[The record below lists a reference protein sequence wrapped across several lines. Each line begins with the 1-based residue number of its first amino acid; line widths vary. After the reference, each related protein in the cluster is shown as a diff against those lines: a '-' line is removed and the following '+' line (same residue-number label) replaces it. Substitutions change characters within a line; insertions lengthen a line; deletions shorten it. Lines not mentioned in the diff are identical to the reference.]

1 MCIWCHFFSFVA
13 EDAYSFLVNW
23 FKRFPQY
30 KGREFYI
37 SGESYAGISRYELT
51 KSYFLIVNKEQF
63 AL

>member
-1 MCIWCHFFSFVA
+1 VHGVIFFSFVA

-37 SGESYAGISRYELT
+37 SGESYAGNS
-51 KSYFLIVNKEQF
+51 
-63 AL
+63 